1 MVDSLKPMRNDPF
14 VPLQIPRHDVE
25 LEHRPGKPSPAI
37 RRNELIRLLD
47 DDVVHG
53 KPTPKKLCQ
62 KTYAK
67 KPTSKEYHTCSSPI
81 AIAERMGTMPIL
93 DARFG

>member
-1 MVDSLKPMRNDPF
+1 MSEPQGLPKMVDPLEPMRNDPL

-37 RRNELIRLLD
+37 RRNKLIRLLD

-53 KPTPKKLCQ
+53 KPTPRKLGQ
-62 KTYAK
+62 KTYVK
-67 KPTSKEYHTCSSPI
+67 KPTQKEYHKCSSPI
-81 AIAERMGTMPIL
+81 AIAERTV
-93 DARFG
+93 